1 MITQWHAS
9 ASQTAYQDLRF
20 DFLKRVEDTRT
31 LPYLDSK
38 QIPTIGV
45 GFNLRDL
52 NVQQRVFE
60 AMQIDISLISVTN
73 GAARAAEQ
81 SYIDLLVAAIDLS
94 YATGQNNIL
103 RPNLDAVMFNRAHDP
118 LLQGFAHIA
127 GRGTGKRGREYFLTP
142 KFPDTGER
150 GLDYS
155 IVRNAPSGSTAKDWR
170 WARCRWRSVSIM
182 GVEQLPTRIQ
192 TTFGGWPKRKLR

>member
-9 ASQTAYQDLRF
+9 TSQMAYQDLRF

-52 NVQQRVFE
+52 TVRGAVFRAIEIDATDSRLTPAQQ
-60 AMQIDISLISVTN
+60 
-73 GAARAAEQ
+73 AAEQ
-81 SYIDLLVAAIDLS
+81 SYIDLLVAAIALS
-94 YATGQNNIL
+94 YTTGQNNIL

-142 KFPDTGER
+142 KLPDTGER

-155 IVRNAPSGSTAKDWR
+155 SVRNAPSGSTAKDWR
-170 WARCRWRSVSIM
+170 
-182 GVEQLPTRIQ
+182 
-192 TTFGGWPKRKLR
+192 